1 MSIHLQLEE
10 YDKLFQKIAGI
21 HSAGNLRIIKDDVYQ
36 EIWLAV
42 LTHLDKNKEL
52 NVDDVKKYVASIGYT
67 AALEYKR
74 KSAGYSVMSARF
86 FKPHQRAVE
95 AITKRLQRK
104 PTNKEIADELEITP
118 TRYRELLTRS
128 QMGKQ
133 QTIKE
138 YDLFCDYY
146 TSDRNDPF
154 EQTHLSRFIDKL
166 EKKRSKMGKNE
177 YVGLDFYL
185 ESLETTALASKRL
198 GLSESYLTPSAAIRM
213 LKTQMHEYNPFAC
226 AFYEKLLD
234 DVKKRDEE
242 VIQNMTPKIFKE
254 MLVYLEP
261 KLLKLLEDRKVVD
274 IRKLSKADFIC
285 LLKDEINPIEKQTY
299 LEKEI
304 QRHFKLGYSQNEVR
318 GILGCQASEVREVAK
333 THGLTAAR
341 ELEKTTKESELDS
354 KFQSLTSKGYTITE
368 VQYLLGIDNAKANE
382 IKNRL
387 ECA

>member
-21 HSAGNLRIIKDDVYQ
+21 HSAGNSRIIKDDVYQ

-42 LTHLDKNKEL
+42 LTYLDKNKEL
-52 NVDDVKKYVASIGYT
+52 EVDDVKKYVASIGYT

-74 KSAGYSVMSARF
+74 KSASYSVMSARF

-95 AITKRLQRK
+95 AVTKRLQRK
-104 PTNKEIADELEITP
+104 PTNKEIANELEITP

-128 QMGKQ
+128 QMGEQ
-133 QTIKE
+133 QTIEE

-146 TSDRNDPF
+146 ASDRNDPF

-166 EKKRSKMGKNE
+166 ERKRNKMGKDE
-177 YVGLDFYL
+177 YVGLDHYL
-185 ESLETTALASKRL
+185 ESNETGAQASRRL
-198 GLSESYLTPSAAIRM
+198 GLCESYLSPSKARVM
-213 LKTQMHEYNPFAC
+213 LEKEMHEYNPFAH
-226 AFYEKLLD
+226 AFYENLLD
-234 DVKKRDEE
+234 KVRKKDEE
-242 VIQNMTPKIFKE
+242 VIQNMTPKVFKE
-254 MLVYLEP
+254 MLIYLEP
-261 KLLKLLEDRKVVD
+261 KLLKLLKKRKVVD
-274 IRKLSKADFIC
+274 IRKLSKSDFIC
-285 LLKDEINPIEKQTY
+285 LLKNEINPIEKQTY
-299 LEKEI
+299 LEREI
-304 QRHFKLGYSQNEVR
+304 EKHFKFGYSQKEIRDTLRCSFNDTR
-318 GILGCQASEVREVAK
+318 KVAK
-333 THGLTAAR
+333 TLGLAADR

-368 VQYLLGIDNAKANE
+368 AQYLLGIDNAKANE